1 MGNGKTFHF
10 LGGWEYYI
18 DKVWSELSLGKIGK
32 PFQNGIA
39 SCEWGFREQE
49 IRPGGVDG
57 L

>member
-1 MGNGKTFHF
+1 MGHGKTFHF

-18 DKVWSELSLGKIGK
+18 DKVWSELSRGKIGK
-32 PFQNGIA
+32 PVQNGSA